1 MGEERRS
8 LKRGYS
14 VVLAFALLF
23 VILVP
28 LWSPGL
34 MHICL
39 KSREMRS
46 KERRER
52 KRREGRRR
60 GEEGRTGGKEEVRR
74 EKGEERRVEEGNR
87 GDGVQQDIQRV
98 CPLFV

>member
-1 MGEERRS
+1 MGEERRGS
-8 LKRGYS
+8 KRGYFI
-14 VVLAFALLF
+14 VLAFALLF

-52 KRREGRRR
+52 KRREGRRIGG

-74 EKGEERRVEEGNR
+74 GKRGGEEGR
-87 GDGVQQDIQRV
+87 
-98 CPLFV
+98 